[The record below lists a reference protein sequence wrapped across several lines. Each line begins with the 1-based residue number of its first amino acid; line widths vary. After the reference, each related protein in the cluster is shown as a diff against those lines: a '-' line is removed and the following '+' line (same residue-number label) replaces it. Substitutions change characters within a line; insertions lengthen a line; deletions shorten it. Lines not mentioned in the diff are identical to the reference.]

1 MPSKPALQNARIPK
15 PNGWFTQMTANP
27 LSALRAL
34 FVNRSD
40 CYCIQLKQGY
50 SKIPQP
56 LTDQILQQHLDGKTT
71 VGSYQLDTNNL
82 VKWLCLDLDPEKL
95 SDHKETAKQILS
107 ILLQKTKD
115 KEGNETP
122 RIWPNCIVL
131 EASRYPDPSYH
142 IWLLFLIPLEAKAAR
157 WIGQRILEMA
167 NLSPKQI
174 EVFPKQNEITPE
186 RPYGNFVKLPFGKH
200 QVEGKWSRLLDL
212 ETFEPLPIKQL
223 EDKHGL
229 SFSKRDIEKLQKL
242 EPKKNIQIAFEAPKT
257 SKKLTDQD
265 EEKTV
270 QFLIDIWRE
279 GYRNEVTL
287 SFCGMCIK
295 KGVNHESARRI
306 IEEVCKRTDTP
317 SIDTLEFLSKVDY
330 QFKHRT
336 NIGNLKGSSGIRE
349 VIEAIKEADQK
360 NHTAGAA

>member
-1 MPSKPALQNARIPK
+1 
-15 PNGWFTQMTANP
+15 MTADL
-27 LSALRAL
+27 LSTLKDL

-50 SKIPQP
+50 SKISEP
-56 LTDQILQQHLDGKTT
+56 LTDEVLQQHLDGKTT
-71 VGSYQLDTNNL
+71 VGSYQLDLNNL
-82 VKWLCLDLDPEKL
+82 VKWLCLDIDPEKNI
-95 SDHKETAKQILS
+95 DPDPKATAKKILS
-107 ILLQKTKD
+107 ILMQKIKD

-200 QVEGKWSRLLDL
+200 QVEQKWSRLLDL
-212 ETFEPLPIKQL
+212 ETFEPLPIKLL

-229 SFSKRDIEKLQKL
+229 SFSEHDLEKLQKL
-242 EPKKNIQIAFEAPKT
+242 EPKKNVQTLFEAPKT
-257 SKKLTDQD
+257 NKKLNNQD

-270 QFLIDIWRE
+270 SILARYWRE
-279 GYRNEVTL
+279 GYRNELTM

-295 KGVNHESARRI
+295 EGINHESARRV
-306 IEEVCKRTDTP
+306 IEEICMRTNTSNEDTA
-317 SIDTLEFLSKVDY
+317 EFLATVDY
-330 QFKHRT
+330 QFKHRVT
-336 NIGNLKGSSGIRE
+336 VGNLKGSSGIQE
-349 VIEAIKEADQK
+349 VIEAI
-360 NHTAGAA
+360 NHGERKQ